1 VKLYFGLNNEDIKRK
16 MILLILKLKAKFVNE
31 LKKGKLL

>member
-1 VKLYFGLNNEDIKRK
+1 

-31 LKKGKLL
+31 LKKGKLLQFKLKKKKTFE